1 MANNTAPSSDDL
13 IVRRQDLEFTYQDSD
28 GGSYLY
34 PRVGQGPARPAT
46 EEELAKD
53 TLGFTNPNLH
63 RRIDPHD
70 PPIVEDPK
78 AQELKPRDYELTIQ
92 HLHSYRTT
100 TINSHDEESTYSE
113 VP

>member
-46 EEELAKD
+46 EEELA
-53 TLGFTNPNLH
+53 
-63 RRIDPHD
+63 
-70 PPIVEDPK
+70 
-78 AQELKPRDYELTIQ
+78 
-92 HLHSYRTT
+92 
-100 TINSHDEESTYSE
+100 
-113 VP
+113 